1 MLASN
6 RQSNADVSVNI
17 PRGSYNAVYYPYFN
31 DYSRT
36 QIFFGGSGSGK
47 SVFLAQRA
55 IYDVMKGGRNY
66 LICRQV
72 GRTIRGSVFTELVKV
87 ISAWG
92 VSALFNVNKS
102 DMVIT
107 CANGYQV
114 VFIGLDDVEKIKS
127 ITPAKGSFTDLWI
140 EESTETER
148 NTVKQ
153 LIKRQRGGSESVPK
167 RITLSFNP
175 VLKSHWIFDEY
186 FSKIGWADNQTEY
199 QSDELSIL
207 KTWYI
212 HNSFLTPDDKRDLE
226 NETDPYFHNVYT
238 LGNWG
243 ILGNVIFTNWRVED
257 LCDMQAQFTNRRNG
271 LDWGFAGD
279 PAAVIVTHYDH
290 MRKTIYIYDEIYERG
305 LTNPQ
310 LAAKVIDKIGKD
322 YITCDSAEPK
332 SIVEVQGDGVEA
344 GAAVKGKDSV
354 TFGIQWLKQQTIIID
369 KRCINA
375 QNEFSQYHWKED
387 AGGNSLPIPVDK
399 NNHLIDALR
408 YAYERD
414 MDDTPLF
421 VGRY

>member
-1 MLASN
+1 MSVLN
-6 RQSNADVSVNI
+6 RPNSADVSVNI
-17 PRGSYNAVYYPYFN
+17 PRGTYNAVYYPYFN
-31 DYSRT
+31 NYSRT

-55 IYDVMKGGRNY
+55 IYDVMRGGRNY

-87 ISAWG
+87 IGAWG
-92 VSALFNVNKS
+92 VSALFTINKT

-107 CANGYQV
+107 CVNGYQI

-127 ITPAKGSFTDLWI
+127 ITPSKGSFTDLWI
-140 EESTETER
+140 EEATETDK

-212 HNSFLTPDDKRDLE
+212 HNAYLTADDKRDLT
-226 NETDPYFHNVYT
+226 NETDQYFYNVYT

-243 ILGNVIFTNWRVED
+243 VLGNVIFTNWKVDD
-257 LCDMQAQFTNRRNG
+257 LTPMQAQFTNRRNG

-279 PAAVIVTHYDH
+279 PAAVVVSHYDQ
-290 MRKTIYIYDEIYERG
+290 MRKTIYIFDEIYERG

-310 LAAKVIDKIGKD
+310 LAEKVIDKIGKD
-322 YITCDSAEPK
+322 WITCDSAEPK

-354 TFGIQWLKQQTIIID
+354 TFGIQWLKQQTIIVD
-369 KRCINA
+369 KKCINA

-387 AGGNSLPIPVDK
+387 AGGNAMPIPVDK

>member
-6 RQSNADVSVNI
+6 HPSSADISVNI

-31 DYSRT
+31 NYSRT

-55 IYDVMKGGRNY
+55 IYDVMRGGRNY

-72 GRTIRGSVFTELVKV
+72 GRTIRGSVFTELLKV
-87 ISAWG
+87 INAWG
-92 VSALFNVNKS
+92 VSGLFTINKT

-107 CANGYQV
+107 CANGYQI

-127 ITPAKGSFTDLWI
+127 ITPSKGSFTDLWI
-140 EESTETER
+140 EEATETDK

-153 LIKRQRGGSESVPK
+153 LIKRQRGGNENVPK

-175 VLKSHWIFDEY
+175 VLKSHWIFEEY

-199 QSDELSIL
+199 QSDELCII
-207 KTWYI
+207 KTTYKDN
-212 HNSFLTPDDKRDLE
+212 HFLTADDRRDLE
-226 NETDPYFHNVYT
+226 NETDKYFYNVYT

-243 ILGNVIFTNWRVED
+243 ILGNVIFTNWIVDD
-257 LCDMQAQFTNRRNG
+257 LSPMAAQFTNRRNG

-279 PAAVIVTHYDH
+279 PAAVVVSHYDQ

-310 LAAKVIDKIGKD
+310 LAEKVIDKIGKD
-322 YITCDSAEPK
+322 YVTCDSAEPK

-369 KRCINA
+369 KKCINA

-387 AGGNSLPIPVDK
+387 AGGNAMPIPVDK
-399 NNHLIDALR
+399 HNHLIDALR